1 MSEKESSKEIDYWK
15 ELSAPFDYS
24 EIKWRVGSRF
34 DNKRRDTKYS
44 YRMLAY
50 IDARAVFDRLDK
62 VLGPENWQNEIKV
75 RNDKTISVLKIRIP
89 GTEEWISKSDGAGD
103 TKVEK
108 EKGSISDA
116 IKRSAVLFGINR
128 KMYEFGDTYINSDN
142 DKPDRKELKQCM
154 PPAWYLNKQS
164 PQEQKII
171 ELESG
176 LKKLESELKKLE
188 SVIKNKYLDY
198 LKNKY
203 EEEDIKKQVEKAK
216 SLSLNDL
223 LNNMYG

>member
-1 MSEKESSKEIDYWK
+1 MSEKEPNKEIDYWK
-15 ELSAPFDYS
+15 ELSAPFEYN
-24 EIKWRVGSRF
+24 EIKWRVGNRF
-34 DNKRRDTKYS
+34 TVKKGKSKYGH
-44 YRMLAY
+44 RMLAY

-128 KMYEFGDTYINSDN
+128 SMYQFDDTVIYSNN
-142 DKPDRKELKQCM
+142 EKPQKNEIEQCR
-154 PPAWYLNKQS
+154 PPSWYLNKQS
-164 PQEQKII
+164 PEQQKII
-171 ELESG
+171 QLKEQLLKSESQYQ
-176 LKKLESELKKLE
+176 KLVKS
-188 SVIKNKYLDY
+188 IKSYYFDYLQNKYTG
-198 LKNKY
+198 
-203 EEEDIKKQVEKAK
+203 EELNEQIKKARE
-216 SLSLNDL
+216 LNLEDMQKIM
-223 LNNMYG
+223 NG